1 MEYRPA
7 TMDSFI
13 SASNFV
19 QTLTSTYSL
28 EFYTF
33 RLILLASYFS
43 PGLSVLDLSYLPV
56 STNGMHVLLAT
67 LLYTYSHQTFAVSL
81 FLLLHLTPLYLVSLL
96 FSVLSVDGLA
106 HHDFLLELFGQFQAQ

>member
-7 TMDSFI
+7 TMDSSI

-19 QTLTSTYSL
+19 QTLTPTCPL
-28 EFYTF
+28 EFCTF

-56 STNGMHVLLAT
+56 STNGIHILLAT
-67 LLYTYSHQTFAVSL
+67 LLYTYSHQTIAVSL
-81 FLLLHLTPLYLVSLL
+81 FLLLHLTPLYLMSLL
-96 FSVLSVDGLA
+96 CSVLSVDGLCPS
-106 HHDFLLELFGQFQAQ
+106 